1 MDNIELLNKI
11 KEELLKEG
19 DSEKAIKVIDTFIYE
34 LQKDDIKIG
43 SQGIYNFSTAFN
55 IATLLGDIS
64 VVPKL
69 TQEHYTA
76 MNEKPLMWILST
88 KEEAD
93 EYTKSIRKVLEI
105 LSNLCDGNCE
115 ECEFD
120 HCKYFDARRNNKEAN
135 DN

>member
-105 LSNLCDGNCE
+105 LSNLCDGNCQ

-120 HCKYFDARRNNKEAN
+120 HCKYLDERRNNKEAN